1 MTMNNT
7 RTKHTF
13 ISVFLGALLA
23 LSALTVAQDVLAQA
37 ATVTFASGNVSI
49 VGANGASRAA
59 RRGSEVNAGETV
71 NTAANSWAQLKFS
84 DGAMT
89 SLQPD
94 TGFKIDEYQFKG
106 AADGSE
112 RGFFSL
118 LKGAMRTVTGA
129 IGHGAQRD
137 NYRVR
142 TATATVGIR
151 GTEYLMRL
159 GNGLFV
165 SVGNGRVAL
174 FNDAGELVLG
184 PGQTGFVRDVKTL
197 PQLVMQK
204 PLVGAPQLREEIR
217 FVAAEQRTREAGSTA
232 LGDDDHS
239 GSDGSGGGLSF
250 FAAGILGTGG
260 AIELS
265 AGADFNGAGADY
277 QLVASGTELQAFK
290 YFTFNGTLDTASALE
305 HGSIDGLSYGRWST
319 PGATANG
326 FNIGA
331 APDAQVAYLFG
342 DRTVPLPTTGSIS
355 LSPAGGTS
363 PFNAAGVT
371 GSFSGGTVSLD
382 FSQGMYS
389 FAGLNFSVGG
399 ANYTMTSGGFL
410 YYGSEG
416 RFYNTNNFG
425 TCAGGGCGS
434 TSGLTSAWS
443 GLITNNG
450 DTFGINYAIQDPTS
464 ANKAVMGVQV
474 FTPGGGGS

>member
-1 MTMNNT
+1 MTMNN
-7 RTKHTF
+7 KHAKHG
-13 ISVFLGALLA
+13 FLSAFFGAVLA
-23 LSALTVAQDVLAQA
+23 LSAFTVAQEALAQA

-71 NTAANSWAQLKFS
+71 NTAAASWAQLKFS

-89 SLQPD
+89 SLQPE

-137 NYRVR
+137 NYRVK

-174 FNDAGELVLG
+174 FNDAGELILG
-184 PGQTGFVRDVKTL
+184 PGQTGFVRDAKTF

-217 FVAAEQRTREAGSTA
+217 FVAAEQRTGEAGSTA
-232 LGDDDHS
+232 LGDDHH
-239 GSDGSGGGLSF
+239 SGGGGGGGSGIGLGVFSAGLMT
-250 FAAGILGTGG
+250 AAGQTDL
-260 AIELS
+260 A
-265 AGADFNGAGADY
+265 AGADHPSNAPGIFA
-277 QLVASGTELQAFK
+277 LVASGDTLQSFQ
-290 YFTFNGTLDTASALE
+290 YHTFVGNIGSANAVE
-305 HGSIDGLSYGRWST
+305 TGSKGGVSYGRWTS
-319 PGATANG
+319 PGATATG

-331 APDAQVAYLFG
+331 TSDPHVTYVFG
-342 DRTVPLPTTGSIS
+342 IQSALPTTGSMT
-355 LSPAGGTS
+355 LLPAGGTN
-363 PFNAAGVT
+363 PVNA
-371 GSFSGGTVSLD
+371 GGTTGAFTSGNFTLD
-382 FSQGMYS
+382 FTNSTYN
-389 FAGLNFSVGG
+389 FALAFGVGG
-399 ANYTMTSGGFL
+399 ANYIMTSGAQTL
-410 YYGSEG
+410 YGDS
-416 RFYNTNNFG
+416 RFSG
-425 TCAGGGCGS
+425 TTTTGVCTGAGCGA
-434 TSGLTSAWS
+434 TSGLATNWS
-443 GLITNNG
+443 GMIVNSGNTVGL
-450 DTFGINYAIQDPTS
+450 NYAIKDPSST
-464 ANKAVMGVQV
+464 NKAVSGAQV
-474 FTPGGGGS
+474 FTPGGI